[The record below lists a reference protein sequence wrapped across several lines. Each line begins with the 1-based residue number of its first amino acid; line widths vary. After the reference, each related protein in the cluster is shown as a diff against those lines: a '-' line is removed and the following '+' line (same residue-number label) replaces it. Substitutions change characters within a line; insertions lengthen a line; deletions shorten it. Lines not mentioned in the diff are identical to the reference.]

1 MEFTR
6 KPWYVTQTAY
16 WLFSICLLSWPFRI
30 YINSNTGIL
39 NYQIIKLF
47 GSADANADSSTVLN
61 DERSNFTTSN
71 DDLLGNHQHHH
82 NLSQLPPSY
91 SQAMLWPPTYSYIK
105 QLLYDQANPV
115 AENQLDNANEN
126 VNYVLDRIDKYQQ
139 QQTNTNDAAGRHHS
153 SLVEASLNMNKL
165 AADHQTAR
173 LKSRIPSSLS
183 CSFLNGQI
191 VYTVNTL
198 KNNTTA
204 TLNSAIDDLS
214 GGNSLDV
221 KGSTTADCSPILNAN
236 SRVQIIGSGSLHETE
251 NLPLHLDTLSRA
263 LMIDERQQQQPG
275 KLAML
280 GNSSSQMLNSCRA
293 LIPRSFT
300 STALSSSYLKRFSI
314 RILRRIKS
322 MQNLNANSNAKPQPD
337 GANVQNL

>member
-1 MEFTR
+1 M
-6 KPWYVTQTAY
+6 
-16 WLFSICLLSWPFRI
+16 
-30 YINSNTGIL
+30 NTGIL

-71 DDLLGNHQHHH
+71 DDLLGNHQHH
-82 NLSQLPPSY
+82 NFSQLPPSY

-139 QQTNTNDAAGRHHS
+139 TNAQGRDAASRHHS
-153 SLVEASLNMNKL
+153 SLVEQSLNMNKL
-165 AADHQTAR
+165 ATSTDHQAAR
-173 LKSRIPSSLS
+173 LKARIPSSLS

-198 KNNTTA
+198 KNNTTT
-204 TLNSAIDDLS
+204 TLNSAIDAGDLS

-221 KGSTTADCSPILNAN
+221 KGSTAAECSPILNAN
-236 SRVQIIGSGSLHETE
+236 SRVQIVGSGSLHETE

-263 LMIDERQQQQPG
+263 LMIDEQQPG
-275 KLAML
+275 KLSML
-280 GNSSSQMLNSCRA
+280 GNSSSQMLNSCRQ

-322 MQNLNANSNAKPQPD
+322 MQNLNAKAQPE
-337 GANVQNL
+337 GVNVQNL